1 MHFYTVISLTK
12 YFIFKKYFYPNYE
25 TMKERKWILFF
36 RIVNIRY
43 PSLETYKS
51 FLDMKFCVGEVI
63 MWEGMYLY
71 VSFIQIST
79 RSVIPW
85 NVWEYCEC
93 DFIKHFGKVS
103 INYIYEKKEVSA
115 NYSLFFS
122 INLINTLRR
131 WTPLVSPQAN

>member
-1 MHFYTVISLTK
+1 MHFYTVTSLTK

-25 TMKERKWILFF
+25 RKEMIPFF
-36 RIVNIRY
+36 RIVNIWY
-43 PSLETYKS
+43 SPLETYKS

>member
-1 MHFYTVISLTK
+1 M
-12 YFIFKKYFYPNYE
+12 
-25 TMKERKWILFF
+25 
-36 RIVNIRY
+36 
-43 PSLETYKS
+43 ETYKS

-79 RSVIPW
+79 RSVIPR

-93 DFIKHFGKVS
+93 DFIKHFGEVCV
-103 INYIYEKKEVSA
+103 NYIYEKKKKEVSA

-131 WTPLVSPQAN
+131 